1 MKEGKDLLPLL
12 KKVQSTGGLDVSEQA
27 VCDYQD
33 MIGHSCEEDLEE
45 LANGE
50 YKEAFYRVY
59 GVAYGVVE
67 AIRFHC
73 KHGKKIIE
81 LFDRIAD
88 LENAER
94 MYKDKISELA
104 DTSAE
109 WIERTEKTR
118 QAWENE
124 KRAKEEAL
132 ETIKKQQETIQELKA
147 KLYDLITA

>member
-1 MKEGKDLLPLL
+1 MKEYKDLLETLRNI
-12 KKVQSTGGLDVSEQA
+12 QATGGMDVSNEA

-45 LANGE
+45 LANGN

-59 GVAYGVVE
+59 GVAYGTVE

-88 LENAER
+88 LETLSNTQADRINSLE
-94 MYKDKISELA
+94 KINE
-104 DTSAE
+104 E

-118 QAWENE
+118 QAWEKAE
-124 KRAKEEAL
+124 KEKIELLKKIDELEAKN
-132 ETIKKQQETIQELKA
+132 QELKA